1 MSEAPLPVIRPLRLI
16 CCSRRA
22 GFFVVLLATAFGLS
36 CVTCDVY
43 AQTASTGSGQATS
56 TGSGQ
61 AYPNKPIRLVVP
73 YSVGSTTDV
82 LGRLYA
88 QKLGEALGQNII
100 VENKAGAGGNIAGE
114 AVARA
119 APDGYT
125 ITLSTSAVHATNPAL
140 YGRLPFDTIKDFS
153 HITLLAS
160 APNMLTVNPK
170 VPVKSIAELIA
181 YAKANPGKL
190 TYISAGSGTSPHMAG
205 ELLKSMAGIDIVHVP
220 YKNITQ
226 GFADLIGGQVSMT
239 FYHVPVIYPHVKE
252 GRLRALGVATRTR
265 SALAPEVPPIAD
277 TLPGYEIRPWWGV
290 SGPAGLPPEVIDKLY
305 SVTTSILT
313 DADTRQRFTSIGL
326 EISLM
331 SVKEFNDFT
340 LTELTKWTKV
350 VKESGAKVD

>member
-1 MSEAPLPVIRPLRLI
+1 M
-16 CCSRRA
+16 
-22 GFFVVLLATAFGLS
+22 
-36 CVTCDVY
+36 
-43 AQTASTGSGQATS
+43 
-56 TGSGQ
+56 
-61 AYPNKPIRLVVP
+61 
-73 YSVGSTTDV
+73 
-82 LGRLYA
+82 
-88 QKLGEALGQNII
+88 
-100 VENKAGAGGNIAGE
+100 
-114 AVARA
+114 ARA
-119 APDGYT
+119 VPDGYT

-140 YGRLPFDTIKDFS
+140 YGLLPFDVIKDFS

-170 VPVKSIAELIA
+170 VSVNNIAELIA

-226 GFADLIGGQVSMT
+226 GFTDLIGGQVAMT
-239 FYHVPVIYPHVKE
+239 FYHVPVIYPFVKD
-252 GRLRALGVATRTR
+252 GKLHALGVATRTR

-290 SGPAGLPPEVIDKLY
+290 SGPAGLPAEVVDKLY

-313 DADTRQRFTSIGL
+313 DADTRQRFISIGL

-331 SVKEFNDFT
+331 SVKEFNDFIA
-340 LTELTKWTKV
+340 TELTKWTKV